1 MSAKTSRGRRVLIG
15 VIATLNLAGVG
26 ASSATAATTLSA
38 HGSAV
43 VASQKDWNGN

>member
-1 MSAKTSRGRRVLIG
+1 VSAKTSRGRRVLIG
-15 VIATLNLAGVG
+15 VIATLTLAGVG

-38 HGSAV
+38 HSRV